1 MKDSD
6 KLACCNI
13 CLLAD
18 AMKFCQSCPLNPGK
32 LKLTNEQI
40 KAVTHKNLLDQKGEI
55 K

>member
-18 AMKFCQSCPLNPGK
+18 AMKNCSQCPFNPSK
-32 LKLTNEQI
+32 LKLTEAERAQVLHKELL
-40 KAVTHKNLLDQKGEI
+40 KAGTK
-55 K
+55 